1 MKNILKKRIEEERLF
16 IINQSSKRRRKLI
29 KVNMMIFPGKQ
40 KEMNGLRNNSVKT
53 MKTIGQSIEINPI
66 KAQNGYLVFKTGSI
80 EIPTNYE
87 YHYLSVNITKTE
99 QTFEE
104 LLKEADEFNDVIQIR
119 YLVEKLKREIN
130 GITIAKR
137 SKRGLFNIVGTVY
150 KYLFGT
156 LDQDDKDDME
166 QKINNLVD
174 TSVQNTDLN
183 MIIDVINNGIEIINK
198 LKEKG
203 EREQQVNVLIFNLQ
217 HFTEYVEDI
226 ELGMQMTRLGLFN
239 PKLLKHDYLKN
250 MNPEKLLR
258 IKTSTWLK
266 TDRDRDSQISRF

>member
-1 MKNILKKRIEEERLF
+1 M
-16 IINQSSKRRRKLI
+16 
-29 KVNMMIFPGKQ
+29 
-40 KEMNGLRNNSVKT
+40 
-53 MKTIGQSIEINPI
+53 TIGQNIEINPI
-66 KAQNGYLVFKTGSI
+66 KAQNGYLVLKTGSI

-99 QTFEE
+99 QTFED

-119 YLVEKLKREIN
+119 YLVEKLKKEIK

-150 KYLFGT
+150 KNLFGT
-156 LDQDDKDDME
+156 LDQDDKDGME
-166 QKINNLVD
+166 QKISNLVD

-203 EREQQVNVLIFNLQ
+203 KRDQQVSVLIFNLK

-258 IKTSTWLK
+258 IKTSTCLK
-266 TDRDRDSQISRF
+266 TDTNEILIISHIPSQDSQICRF

>member
-1 MKNILKKRIEEERLF
+1 M
-16 IINQSSKRRRKLI
+16 
-29 KVNMMIFPGKQ
+29 NM
-40 KEMNGLRNNSVKT
+40 NN
-53 MKTIGQSIEINPI
+53 
-66 KAQNGYLVFKTGSI
+66 
-80 EIPTNYE
+80 
-87 YHYLSVNITKTE
+87 LSVNITKTE
-99 QTFEE
+99 QTFED

-137 SKRGLFNIVGTVY
+137 SKRGLFNIAGTVY
-150 KYLFGT
+150 KNLFGT
-156 LDQDDKDDME
+156 LDQDDKDEME
-166 QKINNLVD
+166 HKINNLVD
-174 TSVQNTDLN
+174 TSVQNTYLN
-183 MIIDVINNGIEIINK
+183 MIIDVINNGIEIIDK

-203 EREQQVNVLIFNLQ
+203 ERDQQVSVLILNLQ
-217 HFTEYVEDI
+217 HFTDYVEDI